1 MSDSSAAG
9 PQLGHMVY
17 FRLKDNS
24 PAAIDKLVAS
34 CRQHLSGHPGTVF
47 FGVGTRD
54 FELNR
59 EVNVQDFDVA
69 LQLVFQN
76 RAAHDRY
83 QAADRHQ
90 SFIAE
95 NKENWAGVR
104 VFDAH
109 VTS

>member
-1 MSDSSAAG
+1 MSDSTAAG
-9 PQLGHMVY
+9 SLLAHMVY

-34 CRQHLSGHPGTVF
+34 CREHLSGHPGTVF
-47 FGVGTRD
+47 FGVGTREP
-54 FELNR
+54 ELNR

-69 LQLVFQN
+69 LQLVFEN

-90 SFIAE
+90 NFIAE
-95 NKENWAGVR
+95 NKASWAGVR
-104 VFDAH
+104 VFDAR
-109 VTS
+109 VG